1 MLEWENDLPQQWYKT
16 IDDYINVNY
25 MRAIT

>member
-16 IDDYINVNY
+16 IDDYINANY

>member
-16 IDDYINVNY
+16 IDNYINVNY

>member
-1 MLEWENDLPQQWYKT
+1 MLEWENDLPQHWYKT
-16 IDDYINVNY
+16 IDDYINTNY